1 MENNRSM
8 NKKSKVKKKKI
19 YSQKKS
25 VAVILVFVCMIC
37 TCGCGQVIDLT
48 DEENHLIAEYAAEL
62 LLKYDRNYDMRYNP
76 EATTE
81 AVMTETEATTEQ
93 TTEQVTTEQPQ
104 QTTEHALDTTEAT
117 VSSEERVNESINATV
132 DPDFD
137 IAAFVGENRI
147 SVRYAYYMLTDSYPS
162 YDQDGMYIEVQ
173 APEGYK
179 LLVLKFDVENK
190 TNEDQKVDLY
200 SKDVDYNI
208 IVDNS
213 RKTKQMLTILS
224 DDLYTY
230 NQTIAASSREESVL
244 LYTVSESVAS
254 EMKDLKLQVKYG
266 DASAVLQLEQ

>member
-1 MENNRSM
+1 
-8 NKKSKVKKKKI
+8 
-19 YSQKKS
+19 
-25 VAVILVFVCMIC
+25 
-37 TCGCGQVIDLT
+37 
-48 DEENHLIAEYAAEL
+48 
-62 LLKYDRNYDMRYNP
+62 
-76 EATTE
+76 
-81 AVMTETEATTEQ
+81 MTETEATTEQ
-93 TTEQVTTEQPQ
+93 TTEQATTEQPQ
-104 QTTEHALDTTEAT
+104 VTTEHALDTTEAT

-137 IAAFVGENRI
+137 IAAFVGESRI

-200 SKDVDYNI
+200 SKDINYNI